1 MADLQAWCD
10 ECEAYF
16 TREGALTEAFKRFND
31 FAVVCVACYSELKAR
46 HSRGV
51 DGVAPWLFSD
61 PPDLAVFTV
70 SEVLDRQRPVLEVH
84 HEIFD
89 GSCQFLTGEDQDL
102 ESGRI
107 VRLVEVVEKD
117 PKLQQLCDLPL
128 GWCAERET
136 VDEPWRRR
144 AVFPLKWTELLE
156 EAARYADECRERLES
171 ELFLLEYE
179 RYDYDQE
186 SATLVFSGAE
196 RPNLTMNIQT
206 IGSWAAESGT
216 WLWAWDNDSI
226 LASAREHVH
235 MLKKFGEQNGF
246 ERLSEALWK
255 AEQTDAWEMSR
266 LACLLLQ
273 ADGVYRAPDDDGALF
288 MVVHDP
294 ELVTR

>member
-1 MADLQAWCD
+1 VGFVENTSDPHDLQAWCD

-70 SEVLDRQRPVLEVH
+70 SEVLDRQRP
-84 HEIFD
+84 
-89 GSCQFLTGEDQDL
+89 
-102 ESGRI
+102 
-107 VRLVEVVEKD
+107 
-117 PKLQQLCDLPL
+117 
-128 GWCAERET
+128 
-136 VDEPWRRR
+136 
-144 AVFPLKWTELLE
+144 
-156 EAARYADECRERLES
+156 
-171 ELFLLEYE
+171 
-179 RYDYDQE
+179 
-186 SATLVFSGAE
+186 
-196 RPNLTMNIQT
+196 
-206 IGSWAAESGT
+206 
-216 WLWAWDNDSI
+216 
-226 LASAREHVH
+226 
-235 MLKKFGEQNGF
+235 GF

-288 MVVHDP
+288 MVVHDS
-294 ELVTR
+294 EIVTR